1 MALGYTPY
9 KTPNAI
15 FLLGSDLTDK
25 EGYGV
30 TLPVQGGVD
39 KATTTA
45 DVPYGIVTVGGP
57 SEDGAYPG
65 TVGASAVEFVDAIG
79 CVVQIAVSV
88 NGGVNAGEFVLI
100 DAAEANGTFTS
111 TSNVTIVGGEWI
123 WGLALTNAQP
133 GEQCVIRFQ
142 PYIVQYVA
150 PPPP

>member
-15 FLLGSDLTDK
+15 FRLGSDLTDK

-30 TLPVQGGVD
+30 TLPVQGCVD
-39 KATTTA
+39 MATSAA

-79 CVVQIAVSV
+79 CVVQAL
-88 NGGVNAGEFVLI
+88 AGSYAISPSDFVLI
-100 DAAEANGTFTS
+100 DNYLADGRFAQTVDQPAA
-111 TSNVTIVGGEWI
+111 VDDRI
-123 WGLALTNAQP
+123 WGIALTNAQP
-133 GEQCVIRFQ
+133 GEQFLMRFQ
-142 PYIVQYVA
+142 PYVVQYVA